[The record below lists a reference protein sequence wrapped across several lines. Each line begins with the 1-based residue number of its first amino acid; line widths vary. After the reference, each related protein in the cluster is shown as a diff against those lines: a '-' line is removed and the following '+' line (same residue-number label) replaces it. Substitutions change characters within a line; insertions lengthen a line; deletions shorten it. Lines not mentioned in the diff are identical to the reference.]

1 MFAGNFCRCG
11 KFCRPTLTKSHNKR
25 LFVMALVVNFGSITQ
40 SLAIY
45 LLNHQPVYQLA
56 YLLLSDVLQRNIK
69 RPWRT
74 AMQHGMMYAS
84 LMPLGSC

>member
-11 KFCRPTLTKSHNKR
+11 KFCLFPSTKCHNER
-25 LFVMALVVNFGSITQ
+25 LFVMCQVVNFGSITP

-45 LLNHQPVYQLA
+45 LLNRQPVYQLA

-69 RPWRT
+69 RPWRA
-74 AMQHGMMYAS
+74 AM
-84 LMPLGSC
+84 